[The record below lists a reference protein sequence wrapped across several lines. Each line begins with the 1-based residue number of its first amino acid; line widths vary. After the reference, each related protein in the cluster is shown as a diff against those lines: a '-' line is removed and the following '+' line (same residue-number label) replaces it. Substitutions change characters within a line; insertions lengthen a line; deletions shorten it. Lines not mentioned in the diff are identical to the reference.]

1 MAKSYEEDEDYYDRQ
16 ADREDFRRY
25 GKSRHK
31 DSGSSEGHRKHRRGD
46 VQDFMDEID
55 RQQEEVVETENAP
68 RHYSPNPHDP
78 SPIRYGTPN
87 PSPAFVPQ
95 HHEHRFGPNTI
106 EFKGVKIDFDGVKD
120 ILPIESRHNGFQTYG
135 IKFLF
140 LGEKGFYKIVWYET
154 DKTGRDVDV
163 ASAMAKMKGIGK
175 AK

>member
-1 MAKSYEEDEDYYDRQ
+1 MAKSYDEDEDYYDQQ
-16 ADREDFRRY
+16 ADKEDFRRY

-31 DSGSSEGHRKHRRGD
+31 DSGSSEGHHKHRRGD

-55 RQQEEVVETENAP
+55 RQQEEATEAENAP
-68 RHYSPNPHDP
+68 RRYSPASGDP
-78 SPIRYGTPN
+78 VSAHYGT
-87 PSPAFVPQ
+87 SASVPASIPQ
-95 HHEHRFGPNTI
+95 HHEHRFGPNTL

-154 DKTGRDVDV
+154 DKTGRDVDA
-163 ASAMAKMKGIGK
+163 ASAMAKMKGMGK

>member
-55 RQQEEVVETENAP
+55 RQQEEAVETEVVSRP
-68 RHYSPNPHDP
+68 YRP
-78 SPIRYGTPN
+78 SPEPSVPHHCYGETT
-87 PSPAFVPQ
+87 VIPQ

-154 DKTGRDVDV
+154 DKTGRDVDA
-163 ASAMAKMKGIGK
+163 ASAMAKMKGMGK